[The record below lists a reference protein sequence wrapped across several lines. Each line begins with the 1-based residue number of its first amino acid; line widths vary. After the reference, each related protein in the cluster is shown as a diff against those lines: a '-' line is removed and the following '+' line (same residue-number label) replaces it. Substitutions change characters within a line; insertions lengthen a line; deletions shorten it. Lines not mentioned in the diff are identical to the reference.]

1 MGLEEKDFEKS
12 FTKEKIEEI
21 NMKNLFYKNKIKKI
35 IKSNIDNKE
44 LNCNKFSLFNFFV
57 PFADLLLG
65 KTNKMKDFSIYSEKC
80 KKGKEYYDNFLQ
92 IFNNYSNDFNE
103 DIEISVFDNLK
114 KENTKRVNNF
124 ETIKEMMN
132 DLIDDGESKK
142 GFLALLRQTYLIG
155 ELRSNIVR
163 IDI

>member
-1 MGLEEKDFEKS
+1 
-12 FTKEKIEEI
+12 
-21 NMKNLFYKNKIKKI
+21 MKNLFYKNETKKI
-35 IKSNIDNKE
+35 IKTNIDNNE
-44 LNCNKFSLFNFFV
+44 LNCNKFSLFNFFI

-65 KTNKMKDFSIYSEKC
+65 KTNKMYNFSEYSENC
-80 KKGKEYYDNFLQ
+80 KIGKEYYNNFLQ

-103 DIEISVFDNLK
+103 DIEISIFDNLK
-114 KENTKRVNNF
+114 KENTKRDNNF
-124 ETIKEMMN
+124 ETIKEMVN
-132 DLIDDGESKK
+132 ELIDDRESKK